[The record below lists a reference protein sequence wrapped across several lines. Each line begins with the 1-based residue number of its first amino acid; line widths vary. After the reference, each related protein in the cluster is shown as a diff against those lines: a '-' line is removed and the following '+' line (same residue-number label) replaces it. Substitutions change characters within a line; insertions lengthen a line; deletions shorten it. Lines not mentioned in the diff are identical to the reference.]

1 MGVLI
6 PFPSEIWLNRCM
18 GRRTSIKPEKG
29 IYSLEDLTKLYKR
42 EKNSRVQKR
51 LLAIKMM
58 VEEDISSYD
67 VARRMS
73 VSPTSVRDWVRRYN
87 QGGYEALEERGIGG
101 SKPRITDE
109 EFVRVIEEIELGDP
123 RWTLQ
128 RIALLI
134 KHRYN
139 KGLKKSAV
147 WYRLKKMGIPG
158 KVAGH
163 IIPGEIKRS
172 KRHLEERG

>member
-1 MGVLI
+1 
-6 PFPSEIWLNRCM
+6 M

-109 EFVRVIEEIELGDP
+109 EFVRVIEEIELG
-123 RWTLQ
+123 
-128 RIALLI
+128 
-134 KHRYN
+134 
-139 KGLKKSAV
+139 
-147 WYRLKKMGIPG
+147 
-158 KVAGH
+158 
-163 IIPGEIKRS
+163 
-172 KRHLEERG
+172 

>member
-1 MGVLI
+1 
-6 PFPSEIWLNRCM
+6 M
-18 GRRTSIKPEKG
+18 GRRTRIKPDKG
-29 IYSLEDLTKLYKR
+29 IYSLKELTKLYKR

-51 LLAIKMM
+51 VLAIKMM
-58 VEEDISSYD
+58 LEEDISSYD

-73 VSPTSVRDWVRRYN
+73 VSPTSVREWVRRYN
-87 QGGYEALEERGIGG
+87 QGGYEALEERAIGG

-109 EFVRVIEEIELGDP
+109 EFMRAIEEIELAQP
-123 RWTLQ
+123 KWTLE
-128 RIALLI
+128 RVALLI

-147 WYRLKKMGIPG
+147 WYRLKKMGIHG

-163 IIPGEIKRS
+163 IILGGEKRS
-172 KRHLEERG
+172 KKHLEEKG